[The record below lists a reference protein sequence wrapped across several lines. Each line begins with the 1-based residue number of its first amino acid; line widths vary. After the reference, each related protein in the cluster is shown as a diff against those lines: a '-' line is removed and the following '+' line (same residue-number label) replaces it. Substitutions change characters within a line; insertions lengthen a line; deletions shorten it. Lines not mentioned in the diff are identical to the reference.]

1 MRDLDFRH
9 KAMGDLSAV
18 AGERSKEKRTE
29 ARAPENRYGCKGR
42 LGNWREGLPC
52 VQAPQTLPRGVA
64 PPFLRK
70 AGTHPVSALSPQPR
84 LQFSLSFK

>member
-1 MRDLDFRH
+1 MGDLDFRH

-29 ARAPENRYGCKGR
+29 ARGPRTVWVQREVWKLEGR
-42 LGNWREGLPC
+42 TSLCPGSTDS
-52 VQAPQTLPRGVA
+52 ARGGW

-70 AGTHPVSALSPQPR
+70 AGTHPASALSPQPR
-84 LQFSLSFK
+84 LQFSP